1 MKITAPDMK
10 DSRILKD
17 YRYYL
22 RMERRLSPNTVAAY
36 GRDVAELLAALELEP
51 RAVRTED
58 IERYLASRAG
68 GDSRSEL
75 GMTGNEEPGMTTEEP
90 RMTGETE
97 PGMTTRETRFRVKPG
112 MTTEEPRMTGTGSGK
127 GHQAAGNSPAK
138 LSKRSQARLLS
149 SLRSF
154 FDWLILEGERKDN
167 PCDRIDAPKL
177 GRYLPEVLSV
187 EEIESILDSIDTNA
201 GWTGLRDRA
210 ILEILY
216 GCGLRVSEACG
227 LQISHVYLQEG
238 FVRVVGKGDKE
249 RLVPLGDL
257 AADAFKNYLD
267 ARPQAAEP
275 AFDDVA
281 FLNKNGRPLSRVAIF
296 NLVKKQAL
304 LAGVRKE
311 ISPHTF
317 RHSFATHL
325 IENGADL
332 RVVQEMLGH
341 ESILTT
347 EIYTHIDAA
356 TWQRAILD
364 HHPRR

>member
-1 MKITAPDMK
+1 MKE

-36 GRDVAELLAALELEP
+36 GRDVAELLSALELEP

-58 IERYLASRAG
+58 IERYLASRTG
-68 GDSRSEL
+68 GDSRS
-75 GMTGNEEPGMTTEEP
+75 GPGMTN
-90 RMTGETE
+90 
-97 PGMTTRETRFRVKPG
+97 
-112 MTTEEPRMTGTGSGK
+112 
-127 GHQAAGNSPAK
+127 A

-154 FDWLILEGERKDN
+154 FDWLILEGERNDN

-187 EEIESILDSIDTNA
+187 EEVAAILDSVDTNA

-249 RLVPLGDL
+249 RLVPLGEL
-257 AADAFKNYLD
+257 AADAFRNYLD

-332 RVVQEMLGH
+332 RIVQEMLGH

-347 EIYTHIDAA
+347 EIYTHIDTA

>member
-1 MKITAPDMK
+1 ME
-10 DSRILKD
+10 SRILRD

-22 RMERRLSPNTVAAY
+22 RMERKLSPNTVAAY
-36 GRDVAELLAALELEP
+36 GRDVSDFLDAAEIEP
-51 RAVRTED
+51 RAIRSED
-58 IERYLASRAG
+58 IVRYLSTR
-68 GDSRSEL
+68 GD
-75 GMTGNEEPGMTTEEP
+75 
-90 RMTGETE
+90 
-97 PGMTTRETRFRVKPG
+97 
-112 MTTEEPRMTGTGSGK
+112 
-127 GHQAAGNSPAK
+127 

-149 SLRSF
+149 GLRSF

-167 PCDRIDAPKL
+167 PCDRVDAPKL
-177 GRYLPEVLSV
+177 GRYLPAVLSV
-187 EEIESILDSIDTNA
+187 DEVTAIIDSVDTA
-201 GWTGLRDRA
+201 SGAWTALRDRA

-227 LQISHVYLQEG
+227 LLISHVYLAEG

-249 RLVPLGDL
+249 RLVPLGEM
-257 AADAFKNYLD
+257 AADAFARYLD
-267 ARPQAAEP
+267 ARPPAAEP

-304 LAGVRKE
+304 VAGVNKE

-356 TWQRAILD
+356 TWQRSILE